1 MTRHGRRLRRGAGP
15 DGVRQRGAA
24 PESLQML
31 NGAPIAPPEYYSTGE
46 AGQIL
51 GIDPRQVRQLLE
63 AGELEGARD
72 PKTGRW
78 RVYQRSVHARAKDH
92 PTSRDAALASSLS
105 STTTDLERRVAALS
119 ARLEGV
125 EGRLKADIELERRRA
140 DLERRWS
147 ELQRERAELLERKLE
162 AERSKGLFRKLFGG

>member
-1 MTRHGRRLRRGAGP
+1 MEEGFEGELGRTASGNG
-15 DGVRQRGAA
+15 GAA
-24 PESLQML
+24 PEGLQM
-31 NGAPIAPPEYYSTGE
+31 NDAPTAPPEYYSTGE

-92 PTSRDAALASSLS
+92 PTSRGAALASSLS
-105 STTTDLERRVAALS
+105 SPTTDLERGVAALS

-125 EGRLKADIELERRRA
+125 EERVKTDIELEGRRA

-147 ELQRERAELLERKLE
+147 ELERERAELLERRLE

>member
-1 MTRHGRRLRRGAGP
+1 MEEGFEGELGRTASGNG
-15 DGVRQRGAA
+15 GAA

-31 NGAPIAPPEYYSTGE
+31 HGAPIAPPEYYSTGE

-92 PTSRDAALASSLS
+92 PTSRGAALASSLS
-105 STTTDLERRVAALS
+105 SPTTDLERRVAALS